1 MCCARE
7 ANINAISAIGDRPC
21 VAESSNTRRIF
32 SPVAVPPGSRVSTT
46 LCPAPRSFAASFR
59 ICVLLPVPSRPSKV
73 MNFPRRD
80 IVAMIAALMRP
91 CTDPLMTARILNSRV
106 RSIRRHHGGLIK
118 MKLSRFLGVICVL
131 FFFSF
136 SLCSWSATPT
146 TITISVDAT
155 SAPRKIFHA
164 KLKIPASPG
173 DLILYYP
180 KWIPGEHAPDGP
192 VIDLAGLKFTAGGKT
207 LKWRRDLLDGFTI
220 HVEVPA
226 GVTEISAELDF
237 LSPATL
243 EGGFSAGSSAT
254 DKLAIIS
261 WNQVLLYPKGWK
273 SDDINYSASLKLPDG
288 WKFGTPLPISSQ
300 SGNEIHFATVSLTTL
315 VDSPVITGEFLKVVP
330 LAQDPVTEM
339 DIAADSAAALD
350 APPEVWEHYRS
361 LVDQAQKLFGAH
373 HYRDYH
379 FLYTLSDHVA
389 HFGLEH
395 HESDDSRVDERALVD
410 DTDRK
415 LSASLLP
422 HEYVH
427 SWNGK
432 YRRPA
437 DLATP
442 DYQQPMQDDLLW
454 VYEGLTNYLGTV
466 LTARSG
472 LLTADQDRDGLA
484 ITAAALDH
492 TPGREWRNLQDTADA
507 APELYFSPLAWGSYR
522 RGVDFYDEDTLN
534 WLWVDVIIRQQ
545 TKGAKSIDDFC
556 HLFHGAPSTGPALK
570 TYTFDDVVN
579 ALNEIA
585 PYDWRGFWTER
596 LTNHG
601 PGAPLGG
608 IEGSGWKVVYDE
620 NPSEMMTSSA
630 GAYHFVPAAFSI
642 GLVLNDDGLISDTI
656 DGELTAKA
664 GIAPGMKVV
673 AVNGRRFSADVLR
686 DALKSAKTG
695 TAPIEL
701 LVENTDYYKTFKIDY
716 HGGEKYPHLVR
727 DDSKP
732 DLLTE
737 ILKAK

>member
-1 MCCARE
+1 
-7 ANINAISAIGDRPC
+7 
-21 VAESSNTRRIF
+21 
-32 SPVAVPPGSRVSTT
+32 
-46 LCPAPRSFAASFR
+46 
-59 ICVLLPVPSRPSKV
+59 
-73 MNFPRRD
+73 
-80 IVAMIAALMRP
+80 
-91 CTDPLMTARILNSRV
+91 
-106 RSIRRHHGGLIK
+106 
-118 MKLSRFLGVICVL
+118 MKLSQTLGAVCVAVL
-131 FFFSF
+131 AVST
-136 SLCSWSATPT
+136 LAAAAPATPPT
-146 TITISVDAT
+146 VTISIDAT
-155 SAPRKIFHA
+155 TAPRKIFHA
-164 KLKIPASPG
+164 SLTIPATAG
-173 DLILYYP
+173 DLTLYYP

-192 VIDLAGLKFTAGGKT
+192 VIDLAGLKFSAAGKT
-207 LKWRRDLLDGFTI
+207 LKWRRDLLDGFTL
-220 HVEVPA
+220 HVDVPA
-226 GVTEISAELDF
+226 GVTEIGAELDF
-237 LSPATL
+237 LSPATF

-261 WNQVLLYPKGWK
+261 WNQVLLYPKGFK
-273 SDDINYSASLKLPDG
+273 SDDINYSASLRIPQG
-288 WKFGTPLPISSQ
+288 WKFGTPLPIAGQ
-300 SGNEIHFATVSLTTL
+300 SANEIKFATVSLTTL

-339 DIAADSAAALD
+339 DIAADSAAALE
-350 APPEVWEHYRS
+350 APPETWDHYKS

-410 DTDRK
+410 DTSRK

-432 YRRPA
+432 FRRPA

-442 DYQQPMQDDLLW
+442 DYQVPMQDDLLW
-454 VYEGLTNYLGTV
+454 VYEGLTNYLGFV

-472 LLTADQDRDGLA
+472 LLTAELDRDDLA
-484 ITAAALDH
+484 MTASALDH
-492 TPGREWRNLQDTADA
+492 LPGRQWRNLQDTADA
-507 APELYFSPLAWGSYR
+507 APQLYFSPRAWESWR
-522 RGVDFYDEDTLN
+522 RSTDFYNEDTLN

-545 TKGAKSIDDFC
+545 TKGAKSMDDFC

-579 ALNEIA
+579 ALNQVA

-630 GAYHFVPAAFSI
+630 ASYHFVPAAFSI

-656 DGELTAKA
+656 EGELTAKA
-664 GIAPGMKVV
+664 GIGPGMKVV

-701 LVENTDYYKTFKIDY
+701 LVENTDYYKAYKIDY
-716 HGGEKYPHLVR
+716 HAGEKYPHLVR

>member
-1 MCCARE
+1 
-7 ANINAISAIGDRPC
+7 
-21 VAESSNTRRIF
+21 
-32 SPVAVPPGSRVSTT
+32 
-46 LCPAPRSFAASFR
+46 
-59 ICVLLPVPSRPSKV
+59 
-73 MNFPRRD
+73 
-80 IVAMIAALMRP
+80 
-91 CTDPLMTARILNSRV
+91 
-106 RSIRRHHGGLIK
+106 
-118 MKLSRFLGVICVL
+118 MKLSRTLGAVCVAL
-131 FFFSF
+131 LSIYTW
-136 SLCSWSATPT
+136 CSTPPT
-146 TITISVDAT
+146 VTLTVDAT

-164 KLKIPASPG
+164 ALKIPATPG
-173 DLILYYP
+173 DLVLYYP

-192 VIDLAGLKFTAGGKT
+192 VIDLAGLKFSAHGKP
-207 LKWRRDLLDGFTI
+207 LKWRRDMLDGFTI

-226 GVTEISAELDF
+226 GTTEISAELDF
-237 LSPATL
+237 LSPATF
-243 EGGFSAGSSAT
+243 ESGFSAGSSAT

-288 WKFGTPLPISSQ
+288 WKFGTPLPVSSHN
-300 SGNEIHFATVSLTTL
+300 GNEIKFATVSLTTL

-330 LAQDPVTEM
+330 LAQDPPTEM

-350 APPEVWEHYRS
+350 APQEVWDHYKN

-410 DTDRK
+410 DASRK
-415 LSASLLP
+415 MSASLLP

-442 DYQQPMQDDLLW
+442 DYEQPMQDDLLW
-454 VYEGLTNYLGTV
+454 VYEGLTNYLGFV

-472 LLTADQDRDGLA
+472 LLTTEQDRDDLA
-484 ITAAALDH
+484 ITAATLDH
-492 TPGREWRNLQDTADA
+492 TPGREWRNLQDTGDA
-507 APELYFSPLAWGSYR
+507 ATQLYFAPRSWESWR
-522 RGVDFYDEDTLN
+522 RSTDFYEEGTLD
-534 WLWVDVIIRQQ
+534 WLWAEVIIRQQ
-545 TKGAKSIDDFC
+545 TKGTKTLDDFC
-556 HLFHGAPSTGPALK
+556 KLFHGAPSTGPVVK
-570 TYTFDDVVN
+570 TYTFDDVVS
-579 ALNEIA
+579 ALNQIA

-608 IEGSGWKVVYDE
+608 IEGSGWKLVYDDT
-620 NPSEMMTSSA
+620 PSEMLSGLA
-630 GAYHFVPAAFSI
+630 GMYHFVPSALAF
-642 GLVLNDDGLISDTI
+642 GLVLNDDGTITDTTE
-656 DGELTAKA
+656 GMPAAKA
-664 GIAPGMKVV
+664 GIGPGMKLV
-673 AVNGRRFSADVLR
+673 AVNGRRFSPEVLR
-686 DALKSAKTG
+686 DAVKATKSSNTSL
-695 TAPIEL
+695 EL
-701 LVENTDYYKTFKIDY
+701 LIENTDYFKTYKIDY

>member
-1 MCCARE
+1 
-7 ANINAISAIGDRPC
+7 
-21 VAESSNTRRIF
+21 
-32 SPVAVPPGSRVSTT
+32 
-46 LCPAPRSFAASFR
+46 
-59 ICVLLPVPSRPSKV
+59 
-73 MNFPRRD
+73 
-80 IVAMIAALMRP
+80 
-91 CTDPLMTARILNSRV
+91 
-106 RSIRRHHGGLIK
+106 
-118 MKLSRFLGVICVL
+118 MKLSNTLGAVCVAVL
-131 FFFSF
+131 TI
-136 SLCSWSATPT
+136 SALASAATTPT
-146 TITISVDAT
+146 VTIAVDAT

-164 KLKIPASPG
+164 SLRIPAAPG
-173 DLILYYP
+173 DLTLYYP

-192 VIDLAGLKFTAGGKT
+192 VIDLAGLKFSAAGKP
-207 LKWRRDLLDGFTI
+207 LKWRRDLLDGFTL
-220 HVEVPA
+220 HVDVPSGA
-226 GVTEISAELDF
+226 TEIDAELDF
-237 LSPATL
+237 LSPATF

-261 WNQVLLYPKGWK
+261 WNQVLLYPKGFK

-288 WKFGTPLPISSQ
+288 WKFGTPLPIASQ
-300 SGNEIHFATVSLTTL
+300 SGNEIKFAPVSLTTL

-350 APPEVWEHYRS
+350 APQEAWDHYKN
-361 LVDQAQKLFGAH
+361 LVEQAQKLFGAH

-410 DTDRK
+410 DTSRK

-432 YRRPA
+432 FRRPA
-437 DLATP
+437 GLATP

-454 VYEGLTNYLGTV
+454 VYEGLTNYLGFV

-472 LLTADQDRDGLA
+472 LLTADQDRDDLA
-484 ITAAALDH
+484 ITASVLDRQ
-492 TPGREWRNLQDTADA
+492 TPGRQWRNLQDTADA
-507 APELYFSPLAWGSYR
+507 APELYFSPRAWESWR
-522 RGVDFYDEDTLN
+522 RSTDFYNEDTLN

-545 TKGAKSIDDFC
+545 TKGAQSIDDFC
-556 HLFHGAPSTGPALK
+556 RLFHGAPSTGPALK

-579 ALNEIA
+579 ALNQIA
-585 PYDWRGFWTER
+585 PYDWRNFWTER

-620 NPSEMMTSSA
+620 TPSEMLSSAA
-630 GAYHFVPAAFSI
+630 GAYHAVPAALAI
-642 GLVLNDDGLISDTI
+642 GLVLNEDGAIADTI
-656 DGELTAKA
+656 EGQLAAKA
-664 GIAPGMKVV
+664 GIGPGMKVV
-673 AVNGRRFSADVLR
+673 AVNGRRFSPEILR
-686 DALKSAKTG
+686 DALKAAKSG
-695 TAPIEL
+695 AAPIEL
-701 LVENTDYYKTFKIDY
+701 LVENTDYYKTYKIDY

-732 DLLTE
+732 DLLSE